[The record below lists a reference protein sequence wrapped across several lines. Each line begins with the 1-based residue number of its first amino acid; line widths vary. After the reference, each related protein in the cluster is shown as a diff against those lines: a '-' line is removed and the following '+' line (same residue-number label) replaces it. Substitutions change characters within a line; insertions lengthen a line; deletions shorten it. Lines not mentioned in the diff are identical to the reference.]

1 MSAIVL
7 DKLFR
12 QSLSSSGALLLAC
25 AVVIAAAYVC
35 VRCVA
40 QWIRMYYY
48 LRKVPHPQ
56 ERWPFSMVFDL
67 WNSVSKMDRK
77 LHLTARLHKYFDTLI
92 PSIHDQDVTVA
103 FYGPQPFLLAVTPT
117 AMEAVLSSTSN
128 LNKSF
133 IYRMMTPWMGNGILT
148 SDKDVWRT
156 RRKILTPAFHFR
168 ILEDYTP
175 IINRR
180 TTELLQKL
188 RKMEGEFFDM
198 LPVLRMA
205 AFGML
210 FETAMGVQIDEAE
223 VERRG
228 LLRVTD
234 ELAASVIGRIINIFH
249 WPDFVFNLT
258 KKGQRFYNNVEY
270 IRSYNEQIVKKRKAE
285 YKVGLEDSNKR
296 KSFLDILLRMHL
308 EDGTLT
314 EDQVRDEVATV
325 FIGGFD
331 TTATAA
337 SYTLY
342 LLGHYPEIQA
352 KVHRELDEVFGDDW
366 DRPVTLEDMKNLKYL
381 ECVIKES
388 MRLYPPV
395 PVVARNI
402 DEDMKVGEFT
412 IPRGTVA
419 FAVIFALHR
428 HPRVYEN
435 PNDFIPERFL
445 EKKERHPYAY
455 VPFSGGSRNCI
466 GQRFAQIEDKIMLAQ
481 ILRRFKVE
489 SKVPIE
495 ELQLQIEIV
504 LRPVEGIELKL
515 TKRER
520 SA

>member
-1 MSAIVL
+1 
-7 DKLFR
+7 
-12 QSLSSSGALLLAC
+12 
-25 AVVIAAAYVC
+25 
-35 VRCVA
+35 
-40 QWIRMYYY
+40 
-48 LRKVPHPQ
+48 
-56 ERWPFSMVFDL
+56 
-67 WNSVSKMDRK
+67 
-77 LHLTARLHKYFDTLI
+77 
-92 PSIHDQDVTVA
+92 
-103 FYGPQPFLLAVTPT
+103 
-117 AMEAVLSSTSN
+117 
-128 LNKSF
+128 
-133 IYRMMTPWMGNGILT
+133 
-148 SDKDVWRT
+148 
-156 RRKILTPAFHFR
+156 
-168 ILEDYTP
+168 
-175 IINRR
+175 
-180 TTELLQKL
+180 
-188 RKMEGEFFDM
+188 M

-234 ELAASVIGRIINIFH
+234 ELAASVIGRVINIFH

-285 YKVGLEDSNKR
+285 YKIGLEDGNKR

-352 KVHRELDEVFGDDW
+352 KVHQELDEVFGDDW

-388 MRLYPPV
+388 MRLYPPA

-402 DEDMKVGEFT
+402 DEDMKVGEYT

-419 FAVIFALHR
+419 FSSDLRLASASQSLRKPQRLHTR
-428 HPRVYEN
+428 KVPTR
-435 PNDFIPERFL
+435 
-445 EKKERHPYAY
+445 KKRTAP
-455 VPFSGGSRNCI
+455 VRLRSV
-466 GQRFAQIEDKIMLAQ
+466 
-481 ILRRFKVE
+481 LRRFPKLHW
-489 SKVPIE
+489 S
-495 ELQLQIEIV
+495 EIC
-504 LRPVEGIELKL
+504 
-515 TKRER
+515 TN
-520 SA
+520 